1 VVKQA
6 QPSSY
11 YSVFVTHIV
20 ILGWRPRLAASRLR
34 GPGGMY
40 PLGYIVT
47 LKRKKAYA
55 RVEPAA
61 YLFDDA
67 LIAEYLSLAAEDPDP
82 DVFLAALSEV
92 VRARGVAQ
100 TAADSGL
107 CRESLYK
114 ALSAGAHPRF
124 ETINSVLH
132 ALGVKIAVV
141 VERRR

>member
-1 VVKQA
+1 MWSNSHMRV
-6 QPSSY
+6 
-11 YSVFVTHIV
+11 
-20 ILGWRPRLAASRLR
+20 
-34 GPGGMY
+34 
-40 PLGYIVT
+40 IVT
-47 LKRKKAYA
+47 LYLLHTSLFWVGGPALQPVASGGFAECIHSATIVALKWKKAYA

-67 LIAEYLSLAAEDPDP
+67 LIAEYLSLAAEDPIP

-100 TAADSGL
+100 IATDSGL

-124 ETINSVLH
+124 ETINSVL
-132 ALGVKIAVV
+132 ARWA
-141 VERRR
+141 

>member
-1 VVKQA
+1 VA
-6 QPSSY
+6 
-11 YSVFVTHIV
+11 
-20 ILGWRPRLAASRLR
+20 
-34 GPGGMY
+34 
-40 PLGYIVT
+40 

-67 LIAEYLSLAAEDPDP
+67 LIAEYLSLAAEDPNP

-100 TAADSGL
+100 IAADSGL

-114 ALSAGAHPRF
+114 TLSAGAHPRF

-141 VERRR
+141 AKRGR

>member
-1 VVKQA
+1 MGCVPA
-6 QPSSY
+6 LQP
-11 YSVFVTHIV
+11 
-20 ILGWRPRLAASRLR
+20 LASGALAECIHSAT
-34 GPGGMY
+34 
-40 PLGYIVT
+40 IVT
-47 LKRKKAYA
+47 LRRKTAYA

-67 LIAEYLSLAAEDPDP
+67 LIAEYLSLAAEDPNP

-114 ALSAGAHPRF
+114 SLSAGAHPRF

-141 VERRR
+141 VRRGR

>member
-1 VVKQA
+1 M
-6 QPSSY
+6 QP
-11 YSVFVTHIV
+11 
-20 ILGWRPRLAASRLR
+20 LASGALAECIHSAT
-34 GPGGMY
+34 
-40 PLGYIVT
+40 IVT
-47 LKRKKAYA
+47 LRRKTAYA

-114 ALSAGAHPRF
+114 SLSAGAHPRF

-141 VERRR
+141 VRRGR

>member
-1 VVKQA
+1 MGPLASALAECIHSATIVV
-6 QPSSY
+6 
-11 YSVFVTHIV
+11 
-20 ILGWRPRLAASRLR
+20 
-34 GPGGMY
+34 
-40 PLGYIVT
+40 

-61 YLFDDA
+61 YLYDDA
-67 LIAEYLSLAAEDPDP
+67 LIAEYLSLAAEDPNP

-100 TAADSGL
+100 IAGDSGL

-114 ALSAGAHPRF
+114 TLSAGAHPRF
-124 ETINSVLH
+124 ETINSVLR

-141 VERRR
+141 ARRGR

>member
-1 VVKQA
+1 MAAPPCSLSPQG
-6 QPSSY
+6 P
-11 YSVFVTHIV
+11 
-20 ILGWRPRLAASRLR
+20 WRNVSTRLHSDVEAEKSLR
-34 GPGGMY
+34 KG
-40 PLGYIVT
+40 
-47 LKRKKAYA
+47 RA
-55 RVEPAA
+55 AA